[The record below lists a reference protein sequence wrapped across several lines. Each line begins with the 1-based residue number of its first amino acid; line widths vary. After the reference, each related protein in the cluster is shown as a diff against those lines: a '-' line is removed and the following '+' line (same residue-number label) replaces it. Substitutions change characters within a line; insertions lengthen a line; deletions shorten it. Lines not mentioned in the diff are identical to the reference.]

1 MTYGN
6 HSDLVEEQ
14 SAEAVDK
21 RGKNIKLGG
30 SVKEEKNP
38 KVTAFTLLE
47 DFCKTVSCV
56 YIDGALHL
64 FERNSECYRPVTQK
78 CLEDFLLAKYYAEAS
93 QSGSLRIIK
102 TCAELIM
109 RYTFP
114 QVLSAEK
121 QMILCLQN
129 GYIPLSDMENA
140 VFCPYN
146 YAQYNPFPTYQIQ
159 APGLPTMT
167 DWGAAKYLPTPWM
180 DAFLRS
186 SACGIPK
193 FEERIWE
200 MLGYLISP
208 DQNGKCFFVL
218 QGLPNSGK
226 SLLGKFLQE
235 LFPEYKIATLDI
247 DQLSKRNAT
256 SQLMN
261 KSLNISMDLP
271 NKALSPLAIRNI
283 KLITGGDT
291 ITVEHQ
297 NGSYETYQGN
307 CKFLFATNHALTLR
321 GSDSGLEERIV
332 CVPFTYSIPPQQR
345 NLNLLNCL
353 LSERNSMIAKALAY
367 YRDLRNN
374 GYVFSGSEYELF
386 KPRIRY
392 LPTEA
397 DDTDASLCE
406 FVESQCEFVSQ
417 ENGIYTQDLYNAYR
431 RFCKDCNETPI
442 DNENSFSRHLLHCY
456 SDRVRKDKWRKP
468 GESPKWGFKGILLQP
483 IEEVKID
490 KV

>member
-1 MTYGN
+1 
-6 HSDLVEEQ
+6 
-14 SAEAVDK
+14 
-21 RGKNIKLGG
+21 
-30 SVKEEKNP
+30 
-38 KVTAFTLLE
+38 
-47 DFCKTVSCV
+47 
-56 YIDGALHL
+56 
-64 FERNSECYRPVTQK
+64 
-78 CLEDFLLAKYYAEAS
+78 
-93 QSGSLRIIK
+93 
-102 TCAELIM
+102 
-109 RYTFP
+109 
-114 QVLSAEK
+114 
-121 QMILCLQN
+121 
-129 GYIPLSDMENA
+129 
-140 VFCPYN
+140 
-146 YAQYNPFPTYQIQ
+146 
-159 APGLPTMT
+159 
-167 DWGAAKYLPTPWM
+167 
-180 DAFLRS
+180 
-186 SACGIPK
+186 
-193 FEERIWE
+193 
-200 MLGYLISP
+200 
-208 DQNGKCFFVL
+208 
-218 QGLPNSGK
+218 
-226 SLLGKFLQE
+226 
-235 LFPEYKIATLDI
+235 
-247 DQLSKRNAT
+247 
-256 SQLMN
+256 MN

-353 LSERNSMIAKALAY
+353 LSERNFMIAKALAY

-374 GYVFSGSEYELF
+374 RYVFSGSEYELF

-483 IEEVKID
+483 IEEVKKD